1 MLCRPLYPGHRAP
14 AAGRRSSERTTW
26 DSADSPLS
34 PPTPIFG
41 SNHRAPS
48 LAATPLQCL
57 KGSRSAH
64 FSTFQSGTDIND
76 IRKVQHIYHTRF
88 RWEKF
93 YHKTG
98 VTQCHRCQDFGHG
111 SSACY
116 QLAKCVKCQEKH
128 FTEQCNKPTGT
139 KPYCVNCGND
149 HRANSRVCPVYQKR
163 LTIIQANRTKYK
175 NNNNNQQ
182 QVDSRKF
189 LINNKEFPT
198 LPTRS
203 LPTTTNSALT
213 ENYWH
218 QKTANKSD
226 LQDKCNQANDFFE
239 LLQEIEKLNL
249 ICNIKKALALI
260 RSLNQKLTEAKTQ
273 TEKMYIIMCAF
284 NDDSN

>member
-1 MLCRPLYPGHRAP
+1 MKQK
-14 AAGRRSSERTTW
+14 SKENEEKDKESEGTEN
-26 DSADSPLS
+26 
-34 PPTPIFG
+34 PIYLG
-41 SNHRAPS
+41 
-48 LAATPLQCL
+48 
-57 KGSRSAH
+57 
-64 FSTFQSGTDIND
+64 TFQSGTNIND
-76 IRKVQHIYHTRF
+76 IRKVQHIYRARV

-98 VTQCHRCQDFGHG
+98 VTQCHRCQEFVHG

-116 QLAKCVKCQEKH
+116 QPAKCVKCQEKH

-149 HRANSRVCPVYQKR
+149 HRANSRVCPVYKKR

-213 ENYWH
+213 ENHWH

-239 LLQEIEKLNL
+239 ILQEIEKLNL
-249 ICNIKKALALI
+249 ICNIND
-260 RSLNQKLTEAKTQ
+260 SLKILKYENIKNTFVESKINRGQDP
-273 TEKMYIIMCAF
+273 
-284 NDDSN
+284 N